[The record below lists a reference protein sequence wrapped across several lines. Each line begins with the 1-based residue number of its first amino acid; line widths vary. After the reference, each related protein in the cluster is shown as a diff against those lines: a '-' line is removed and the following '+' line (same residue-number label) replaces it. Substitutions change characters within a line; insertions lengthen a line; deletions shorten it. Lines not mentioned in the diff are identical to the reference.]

1 MFKAVQ
7 VRTDAFIH
15 FDFVLRNQ
23 YIVCGATG
31 GRPDRYRSRRSGSS
45 GEGRRSSIEQCIC
58 ESLRNRGAKRRH
70 Y

>member
-7 VRTDAFIH
+7 IQTDAFVH
-15 FDFVLRNQ
+15 FDLVLCNQ

-45 GEGRRSSIEQCIC
+45 GQGRRSSIE
-58 ESLRNRGAKRRH
+58 
-70 Y
+70 